1 MSKADRFEVEGVVID
16 VLPGSKFKVQLEN
29 GHICTCTLSVK
40 IRTNYIK
47 IIKGDNVT
55 IDLPIQGDSSLS
67 NGRIIYRNI

>member
-1 MSKADRFEVEGVVID
+1 MSKAGRFEVEGVVID

-29 GHICTCTLSVK
+29 GHVCTCTLSGK

>member
-1 MSKADRFEVEGVVID
+1 MSKEDRFEVEGVVID

-29 GHICTCTLSVK
+29 GHVCTCTLSGK

-55 IDLPIQGDSSLS
+55 IDLPIQGDSSFS
-67 NGRIIYRNI
+67 NGRIIYRNK

>member
-29 GHICTCTLSVK
+29 GHVCTCTLSRK

-55 IDLPIQGDSSLS
+55 IDLPIQGDPTLS
-67 NGRIIYRNI
+67 NGRIIYRNK

>member
-29 GHICTCTLSVK
+29 GHVCTCTLSCK

-67 NGRIIYRNI
+67 NGRIIYRNK

>member
-29 GHICTCTLSVK
+29 GHVCTCTLSGK

-47 IIKGDNVT
+47 IMI
-55 IDLPIQGDSSLS
+55 
-67 NGRIIYRNI
+67 